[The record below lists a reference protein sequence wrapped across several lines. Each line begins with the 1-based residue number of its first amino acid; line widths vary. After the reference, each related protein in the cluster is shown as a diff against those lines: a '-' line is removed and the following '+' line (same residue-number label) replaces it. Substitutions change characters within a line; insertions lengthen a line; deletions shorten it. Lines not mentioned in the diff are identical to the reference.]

1 MSLAILCS
9 MAGVSENDSIVV
21 GLEEEGVRLR
31 RLTVLD
37 EECRSPKRNSGS
49 RNGKRFYR

>member
-1 MSLAILCS
+1 MTVLYS
-9 MAGVSENDSIVV
+9 VV
-21 GLEEEGVRLR
+21 GLEEGVRLR